1 MKPVP
6 VKSVALE
13 TVKGSDC
20 VSSSANVTG
29 DALAELPLAAWATT
43 VLWEKAW
50 LPSPA
55 IRESVVKAWGAVVF
69 AP

>member
-13 TVKGSDC
+13 TVSDC
-20 VSSSANVTG
+20 VLSSSANLTG
-29 DALAELPLAAWATT
+29 DVLAELPLAAWATT

>member
-6 VKSVALE
+6 VKSPAVTLRELVTALE
-13 TVKGSDC
+13 SDPK
-20 VSSSANVTG
+20 VV